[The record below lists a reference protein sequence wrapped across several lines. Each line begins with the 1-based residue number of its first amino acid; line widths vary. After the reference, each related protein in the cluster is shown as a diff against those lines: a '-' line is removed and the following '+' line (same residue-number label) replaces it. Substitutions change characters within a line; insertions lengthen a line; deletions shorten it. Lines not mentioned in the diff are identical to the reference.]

1 MGGFRLS
8 KRQIFNALVAA
19 LYITGASLAT
29 ASAQTVDKVKIGFIT
44 SLTGPVSIVGAE
56 QKRGMEIALKHLGGK
71 IGGVPL
77 EIVEGD
83 DQTRP
88 DAGVQ
93 LVNRMLTRD
102 GVQIFTGLAATNVF
116 MAVMKP
122 IVDAG
127 GFLIGAGAGPAAV
140 AGALC
145 NPNTFVVSWPNDGI
159 AEAVGKYLTDMGTKR
174 LYLIASNY
182 QAGLD
187 NLEGVKR
194 FYKGEVIGQSLPA
207 LDVVDYSGEFA
218 QIRAA
223 KPEAVFAFIANLVP
237 FMRQHDQSGLKRS
250 STLYGGMWLADGA
263 SLKAQGDAAIGFVGA
278 THWYPG
284 MANAENIRFVM
295 DFVAK
300 FGREPNMFAQQQY
313 DAMMLINSA
322 VNAVGGRVSDTEALR
337 AAFKKA
343 EFKSLRGKFR
353 FNRNNFPIQD
363 YYMVRVEKAGDSLVH
378 KEVATVFQDRQ
389 DSHIQACK
397 MQ

>member
-1 MGGFRLS
+1 MHKLWLNR
-8 KRQIFNALVAA
+8 REITNALIAA
-19 LYITGASLAT
+19 LCVAGVSLFALPAEAT
-29 ASAQTVDKVKIGFIT
+29 EKVKIGFIT

-56 QKRGMEIALKHLGGK
+56 QKRGMEIALKHLDGK
-71 IGGVPL
+71 IGGLPL

-93 LVNRMLTRD
+93 LVSRMLARD
-102 GVQIFTGLAATNVF
+102 GVHIFTGLAATNVF

-127 GFLIGAGAGPAAV
+127 AFLIGAGAGPAAV

-159 AEAVGKYLTDMGTKR
+159 AEAVGQYLSDIGTKR

-187 NLEGVKR
+187 NIEGVKR

-207 LDVVDYSGEFA
+207 LDVVDYSSEFA

-263 SLKAQGDAAIGFVGA
+263 SFKAQGDAGIGFVGA

-284 MANAENIRFVM
+284 MAGLENSRFVA

-313 DAMMLINSA
+313 DAMMLIDSA
-322 VNAVGGRVSDTEALR
+322 VKAVSGRVTDAEALR
-337 AAFKKA
+337 TAFKKA

-353 FNRNNFPIQD
+353 FNHNNFPVQD
-363 YYMVRVEKAGDSLVH
+363 YYMVRVEKAGDALVH
-378 KEVATVFQDRQ
+378 KEVATVFKDRQ
-389 DSHIQACK
+389 DSHHQACK
-397 MQ
+397 M